1 MDKEYDIAII
11 GAGPGGYVAAIR
23 AAQLRKKVLLVE
35 KNELGGTCTNWGCIP
50 TKFLLQQTK
59 KFNEAKTNKNLEG
72 PINEIKCNWEKVQ
85 TEKSQKVAQ
94 LVKGIDFLLKNNG
107 VDTIRGEASLIDGM
121 KIVIQAKKEEK
132 TIRAK
137 KIILAT
143 GSRPAELPF
152 LKRDGDKILNST
164 DALDLI
170 EIPRRLLVIGAGAIG
185 LEIGTI
191 FQRLGTEVTILE
203 ILPQILPGSDKEIC
217 NRLERVLKRTGI
229 KIYTRMKIKEVV
241 KNENQVFLK
250 GICLK
255 DNSVFKYGAEKVLLA
270 AGRIPVTEI
279 CKKNSR
285 GFLFDK
291 AGFVKVDAYL
301 KTNVPGILAIGDL
314 IGGKLLAHK
323 AYHEGIIAVENAFG
337 AKKRVSDKALPMA
350 VFIEPEFSSVGL
362 TEQEAKKKNK
372 KVKVGLFS
380 LQANGR
386 ALTMGSQEGMIKVI
400 ADAHKR
406 IIGAHILAPYASE
419 LIAEMT
425 MAVEKKLVLQDVASL
440 IHIHPTLSEALKEAA
455 MNAENKA
462 IHTLSKRE

>member
-23 AAQLRKKVLLVE
+23 AAQLKKKVLLVE
-35 KNELGGTCTNWGCIP
+35 KNKLGGTCMNRGCIS

-59 KFNEAKTNKNLEG
+59 KFIEAKTNKNLEG
-72 PINEIKCNWEKVQ
+72 PINEIKCNWLKVQ
-85 TEKSQKVAQ
+85 AEKKLKVAQ
-94 LVKGIDFLLKNNG
+94 LVKGVDFLLKKNG
-107 VDTIRGEASLIDGM
+107 VDTLLGEANLSNEKM
-121 KIVIQAKKEEK
+121 IVILNKKERK
-132 TIRAK
+132 IIKAK

-152 LKRDGDKILNST
+152 VKRDGDKILNSA
-164 DALDLI
+164 DALGLS
-170 EIPRRLLVIGAGAIG
+170 EIPKRLLVIGAGAIG

-203 ILPQILPGSDKEIC
+203 ILPQILPGSDVEIC
-217 NRLERVLKRTGI
+217 NRLERILKRKGMT
-229 KIYTRMKIKEVV
+229 IYTRMKIKEVV
-241 KNENQVFLK
+241 KSENQVFLK
-250 GICLK
+250 GICLN
-255 DNSVFKYGAEKVLLA
+255 DNTVFEFGADKVLLA
-270 AGRIPVTEI
+270 AGRIPAKEI
-279 CKKNSR
+279 CKDNSL

-301 KTNVPGILAIGDL
+301 KTNVPGIFAIGDL

-337 AKKRVSDKALPMA
+337 AKKSASNRALPMA
-350 VFIEPEFSSVGL
+350 VFTEPEFSSVGF
-362 TEQEAKKKNK
+362 TEQEAKKKNGKIK
-372 KVKVGLFS
+372 KGVFS

-386 ALTMGSQEGMIKVI
+386 ALTMGSQEGMVKVI
-400 ADAHKR
+400 ADEDKH
-406 IIGAHILAPYASE
+406 IIGAHILAPNASE

-425 MAVEKKLVLQDVASL
+425 MAVEKKLILQDIASL

-455 MNAENKA
+455 MNAENIA
-462 IHTLSKRE
+462 IHNLS

>member
-23 AAQLRKKVLLVE
+23 AAQLKKKVLLVE
-35 KNELGGTCTNWGCIP
+35 KNKLGGTCTNLGCIP

-59 KFNEAKTNKNLEG
+59 KFIEAKKNKNLEG
-72 PINEIKCNWEKVQ
+72 PINEIKCNWQKVQ
-85 TEKSQKVAQ
+85 AEKMRKVEQ
-94 LVKGIDFLLKNNG
+94 LVKGIDFLLKKNG
-107 VDTIRGEASLIDGM
+107 VDFIRGEASLSAGK
-121 KIVIQAKKEEK
+121 KIIIQDKKEEK
-132 TIRAK
+132 GIKAK

-143 GSRPAELPF
+143 GSRPADLPF

-170 EIPRRLLVIGAGAIG
+170 EIPRRLLVVGAGAIG

-217 NRLERVLKRTGI
+217 NRLERVLKRKGM

-241 KNENQVFLK
+241 KNKNQVFLK

-255 DNSVFKYGAEKVLLA
+255 DNTVFEYGADKVLLA
-270 AGRIPVTEI
+270 VGRIPATEI
-279 CKKNSR
+279 CKNNSM

-291 AGFVKVDAYL
+291 DGFVKVDACL
-301 KTNVPGILAIGDL
+301 ETNVPGFFAIGDL
-314 IGGKLLAHK
+314 IGGKLFAHK
-323 AYHEGIIAVENAFG
+323 AYHEGIVAVENAFG
-337 AKKRVSDKALPMA
+337 AKKNVSNKALPLA
-350 VFIEPEFSSVGL
+350 VFTEPEFSSVGL
-362 TEQEAKKKNK
+362 TEQEAKKKNG
-372 KVKVGLFS
+372 KVKKGVFS

-386 ALTMGSQEGMIKVI
+386 ALTLGSQEGMVKVI
-400 ADAHKR
+400 ADEDNR
-406 IIGAHILAPYASE
+406 IVGAHILAPNASE
-419 LIAEMT
+419 LIPEMT
-425 MAVEKKLVLQDVASL
+425 MAVEKKLILQDIASL

-462 IHTLSKRE
+462 IHNLSRIE